1 MESHSLLHSPP
12 DNSRPIVA
20 VDLEGTLT
28 AGSAW
33 RGMYDYLLAHGRGSG
48 VKGFY
53 YGRLPEYFARRLTG
67 RDLREFK
74 NRWIHDLLRL
84 FRGFSED
91 EFQEMAAWAVK
102 NELWPKRRH
111 NVLDELEQHQQNGRR
126 VIVVTGLFEPYV
138 AALLDKLSGYE
149 AIGTPVVFENGRLT
163 GELAAPF
170 NVSEKKVEKLLPFM
184 SEGKIFGAY
193 GDTAADR
200 FMLAV
205 SQHPVAVDPDKA
217 LRRLAQS
224 EGWRI
229 LEEDQSSRME
239 THDV

>member
-12 DNSRPIVA
+12 DNSRPTVA

-33 RGMYDYLLAHGRGSG
+33 RGMYNYLLAHSQGRG
-48 VKGFY
+48 VRGFY

-67 RDLREFK
+67 RDMREFK

-84 FRGFSED
+84 FSGYSEE
-91 EFQEMAAWAVK
+91 EFQEMATWAVE

-111 NVLDELEQHQQNGRR
+111 DVLAELEQHQQNGRR
-126 VIVVTGLFEPYV
+126 IIVVTGLYEPYV
-138 AALLDKLSGYE
+138 AALVAKLPGFE
-149 AIGTPVVFENGRLT
+149 AIGTPIIFEDGRLT

-170 NVSEKKVEKLLPFM
+170 NVSEKKVEKLQPFM

-200 FMLAV
+200 FMLTI
-205 SQHPVAVDPDKA
+205 SQHPVAVHPDKA
-217 LRRLAQS
+217 LRRLAQA

-229 LEEDQSSRME
+229 ME
-239 THDV
+239 GERP

>member
-1 MESHSLLHSPP
+1 MRSYKLLHSQP
-12 DNSRPIVA
+12 DNSRPTVA

-33 RGMYDYLLAHGRGSG
+33 RGMYNYLLAHNKGSG
-48 VKGFY
+48 VRGFY

-67 RDLREFK
+67 RDMREFK

-84 FRGFSED
+84 FSGYSEE
-91 EFQEMAAWAVK
+91 EFQEMATWAVE

-111 NVLDELEQHQQNGRR
+111 DVLAELEQHRQNGRR
-126 VIVVTGLFEPYV
+126 IIVVTGLYEPYV
-138 AALLDKLSGYE
+138 AALVARLPGFE
-149 AIGTPVVFENGRLT
+149 AIGTPIVIEDGRLT
-163 GELAAPF
+163 GELATPF
-170 NVSEKKVEKLLPFM
+170 NVGKRKVEKLQPFM
-184 SEGKIFGAY
+184 SGGKIFGAY

-205 SQHPVAVDPDKA
+205 SHQPVAVHPDKA
-217 LRRLAQS
+217 LRRLAQT

-229 LEEDQSSRME
+229 LEEDQSA
-239 THDV
+239 

>member
-12 DNSRPIVA
+12 DNSRPTVA

-33 RGMYDYLLAHGRGSG
+33 RGMYDYLLAHGRESR

-84 FRGFSED
+84 FRGYSEH

-111 NVLDELEQHQQNGRR
+111 NVLAELDQHQQNGRR

-138 AALLDKLSGYE
+138 AALLDKLPGFE
-149 AIGTPVVFENGRLT
+149 AIGTPIIFEDGRLT
-163 GELAAPF
+163 GELATPF
-170 NVSEKKVEKLLPFM
+170 NVGEKKVEKLTPFM
-184 SEGKIFGAY
+184 SGGKIFTAY

-200 FMLAV
+200 FMLTV
-205 SQHPVAVDPDKA
+205 SQHPVAVHPDKT
-217 LRRLAQS
+217 LRRLAQV

-229 LEEDQSSRME
+229 LEEDQSS
-239 THDV
+239 